1 MPLLKII
8 LILLC
13 RIIEVARAR
22 LRKLFQEPAYKSFDM
37 KEGDGQGLV
46 RILMDLLKYED
57 DELRLSSVLL
67 LFDIFQVSLDSSFL
81 SLSSFPAISF
91 SLSLFTIISV
101 TNRQVYKSEQYY
113 NQYHLI

>member
-1 MPLLKII
+1 MPLLKIV

-91 SLSLFTIISV
+91 HPSPFLLLF
-101 TNRQVYKSEQYY
+101 Q
-113 NQYHLI
+113 